1 LLQPQRRGG
10 TRRFMNRSIVEM
22 RPVFSHA
29 AQLSENDSV
38 FVTAA
43 RSARPRAD
51 RLAVHVVLVQ
61 VRERTLI
68 EPAHSPDRRGPSLQA
83 AGPLPDSFCSSGE
96 PAAFE
101 KATASM
107 HGQVE

>member
-1 LLQPQRRGG
+1 
-10 TRRFMNRSIVEM
+10 MNRSIVEM
-22 RPVFSHA
+22 RLVFSHA
-29 AQLSENDSV
+29 AQLPENDSV

-83 AGPLPDSFCSSGE
+83 ACARPDSFCSSGE

-101 KATASM
+101 NATASL
-107 HGQVE
+107 HR